1 MTSENPKNTQTT
13 QRILQMQ
20 TNTSMQSYPTQEQDT
35 ALYPR
40 SFLHHDTI
48 SATFIEELAS
58 LESIQDN
65 LNYIGEI
72 LKSYIAGDYGF
83 SVKLTIND
91 KDIKDDIYQRML
103 KDYQY
108 IKDEKIQQKLQEYA
122 QTNKDENLKLILACV
137 AAFLAMLLQASQT
150 HYQDNNPQSKRKEV
164 S

>member
-13 QRILQMQ
+13 QRILMQ
-20 TNTSMQSYPTQEQDT
+20 TNTPNQSHAIQEQDT
-35 ALYPR
+35 ILYPR
-40 SFLHHDTI
+40 SFLNHDTI
-48 SATFIEELAS
+48 SAAFIEELAS
-58 LESIQDN
+58 LESMQDN

-83 SVKLTIND
+83 SVKLTING
-91 KDIKDDIYQRML
+91 KDIKDDIYQRIL